1 MNTLEY
7 RAIVIVCGFAR
18 FVSPGQ
24 TAAQGR
30 GRNEWQT
37 FVAGAVNL
45 PISDTVLTAA
55 NQPIGQFGGGTRT
68 INRFARANNQVVAI
82 GLVRG
87 TIVNSSGQIVK
98 SGLQAVTLPVTTIG
112 NASTAS
118 IDTDTMGSAALRP
131 AVFTE
136 SLYRRLLLVRQT
148 CGVLHLDLGGNA
160 INFF

>member
-55 NQPIGQFGGGTRT
+55 NQPIGQFGGTLT

-98 SGLQAVTLPVTTIG
+98 SGLQAVTLPVTTMR

-118 IDTDTMGSAALRP
+118 IDTDT
-131 AVFTE
+131 
-136 SLYRRLLLVRQT
+136 
-148 CGVLHLDLGGNA
+148 
-160 INFF
+160 